1 MEYNIVLKTYE
12 GPMDLL
18 LDLIKEKEID
28 IYDIP
33 IFTITEE
40 FLKYIENMKK
50 LNLTLT
56 SDFILMASTLL
67 EIKSKMLLPKKE
79 FSDDEYEVEEDPRLD
94 LVESLLEYKKYK
106 EASEILKAQEEYESK
121 SFYKL
126 KTEIFSMSE
135 MDFFK
140 ESNVEKLSF
149 AFYNILKKYKDK
161 EVVGIEREYF
171 KVEDAARKIKQALK
185 INKKIKFSQLLEDI
199 VYKVDVITYF
209 LGMLELI
216 KNEYIIA
223 EQSDN
228 FADILIEERD
238 YHGQEQTQINNWI
251 NTFYLGRPYKPWGPC
266 KYPWTEKGLRKG
278 NTYGNEGKL
287 QKWNFWFKAKRSW
300 REISTGY

>member
-18 LDLIKEKEID
+18 LDLIKENEID

-33 IFTITEE
+33 IFKITEE

-79 FSDDEYEVEEDPRLD
+79 DLDEEVEEEEDPRQD
-94 LVESLLEYKKYK
+94 LVESLLEYKRYK
-106 EASEILKAQEEYESK
+106 EASEILKVQEEYESK

-126 KTEIFSMSE
+126 RTEIFSMNE
-135 MDFFK
+135 MDFLK
-140 ESNVEKLSF
+140 DSNVDKLSL
-149 AFYNILKKYKDK
+149 AFFNILKRYKDK

-171 KVEDAARKIKQALK
+171 KVEDAARKIKLALHK
-185 INKKIKFSQLLEDI
+185 NKEIKFSALLVDI

-216 KNEYIIA
+216 KNEYILA

-228 FADILIEERD
+228 FADILIKERE
-238 YHGQEQTQINNWI
+238 YNGQEQAEINNWI
-251 NTFYLGRPYKPWGPC
+251 NSFHLGRSHK
-266 KYPWTEKGLRKG
+266 LRG
-278 NTYGNEGKL
+278 SCIYLRT
-287 QKWNFWFKAKRSW
+287 
-300 REISTGY
+300 

>member
-18 LDLIKEKEID
+18 LDLIKENEID

-33 IFTITEE
+33 IFKITEE

-79 FSDDEYEVEEDPRLD
+79 ALDDEEVEEDPRLD

-106 EASEILKAQEEYESK
+106 EASEILKIQEEYESK

-126 KTEIFSMSE
+126 RTEIFSMSE
-135 MDFFK
+135 MDFLK
-140 ESNVEKLSF
+140 DSNVEKLSL
-149 AFYNILKKYKDK
+149 AFFNILKNYKDK

-171 KVEDAARKIKQALK
+171 KVEDASRKIKQALK
-185 INKKIKFSQLLEDI
+185 HEKKIKFSQLLVDI

-216 KNEYIIA
+216 KNQYIVA
-223 EQSDN
+223 NQSDN
-228 FADILIEERD
+228 FADILIEERE
-238 YHGQEQTQINNWI
+238 YHGQEQTQINN
-251 NTFYLGRPYKPWGPC
+251 
-266 KYPWTEKGLRKG
+266 
-278 NTYGNEGKL
+278 
-287 QKWNFWFKAKRSW
+287 
-300 REISTGY
+300 

>member
-135 MDFFK
+135 MDFLK

-199 VYKVDVITYF
+199 VYKVDAITYF

-228 FADILIEERD
+228 FADILIEERE

-266 KYPWTEKGLRKG
+266 KYPWTEKGLHKG
-278 NTYGNEGKL
+278 NPHGDEGKL
-287 QKWNFWFKAKRSW
+287 QKWDFWSKAKRSW
-300 REISTGY
+300 RKISIGY

>member
-18 LDLIKEKEID
+18 LDLIKENEID

-33 IFTITEE
+33 IFKITEE

-79 FSDDEYEVEEDPRLD
+79 DLDEEVEEEEDPRQD
-94 LVESLLEYKKYK
+94 LVESLLEYKRYK
-106 EASEILKAQEEYESK
+106 EASEILKVQEEYESK

-126 KTEIFSMSE
+126 RTEIFSMNE
-135 MDFFK
+135 MDFLK
-140 ESNVEKLSF
+140 DSNVDKLSL
-149 AFYNILKKYKDK
+149 AFFNILKRYKDK

-171 KVEDAARKIKQALK
+171 KVEDAARKIKLALH
-185 INKKIKFSQLLEDI
+185 KKKEIKFSDLLVDI

-216 KNEYIIA
+216 KNEYIYA
-223 EQSDN
+223 DQSDN
-228 FADILIEERD
+228 FADILIKERE
-238 YHGQEQTQINNWI
+238 YNGQEQAEINNWI
-251 NTFYLGRPYKPWGPC
+251 NSFHLGWPHK
-266 KYPWTEKGLRKG
+266 LRG
-278 NTYGNEGKL
+278 SCIKL
-287 QKWNFWFKAKRSW
+287 R
-300 REISTGY
+300 T

>member
-18 LDLIKEKEID
+18 LDLIKENEID

-33 IFTITEE
+33 IFKITEE

-79 FSDDEYEVEEDPRLD
+79 ALDEEVEEEEDPRQD
-94 LVESLLEYKKYK
+94 LVESLLEYKRYK
-106 EASEILKAQEEYESK
+106 EASEILKVQEEYESK

-126 KTEIFSMSE
+126 RTEIFSMNE
-135 MDFFK
+135 MDFLK
-140 ESNVEKLSF
+140 DSNVDKLSL
-149 AFYNILKKYKDK
+149 AFFNILKRYKDK

-171 KVEDAARKIKQALK
+171 KVEDAARKIKLALRK
-185 INKKIKFSQLLEDI
+185 NKEIKFSDLLVDI

-216 KNEYIIA
+216 KNEYIYA
-223 EQSDN
+223 DQSDN
-228 FADILIEERD
+228 FADILIKERE
-238 YHGQEQTQINNWI
+238 YNGQEQAEINNWI
-251 NTFYLGRPYKPWGPC
+251 NSFHLGRSHKHRGPC
-266 KYPWTEKGLRKG
+266 IKLR
-278 NTYGNEGKL
+278 T
-287 QKWNFWFKAKRSW
+287 
-300 REISTGY
+300 

>member
-18 LDLIKEKEID
+18 LDLIKENEID

-33 IFTITEE
+33 IFKITEE

-79 FSDDEYEVEEDPRLD
+79 ALDDEEVEDDPRLD

-106 EASEILKAQEEYESK
+106 EASEILKIQEEYESK

-126 KTEIFSMSE
+126 RTEIFSMSE
-135 MDFFK
+135 MDFLK
-140 ESNVEKLSF
+140 DSNVKKLSL
-149 AFYNILKKYKDK
+149 AFFNILKNYKDK

-171 KVEDAARKIKQALK
+171 KVEDASRKIKQALK
-185 INKKIKFSQLLEDI
+185 KNKKIKFSQLLEDI
-199 VYKVDVITYF
+199 VYKVDAITYF

-216 KNEYIIA
+216 KNQYIVA
-223 EQSDN
+223 NQSDN
-228 FADILIEERD
+228 FADILIEERE
-238 YHGQEQTQINNWI
+238 YHGQEQTQINN
-251 NTFYLGRPYKPWGPC
+251 
-266 KYPWTEKGLRKG
+266 
-278 NTYGNEGKL
+278 
-287 QKWNFWFKAKRSW
+287 
-300 REISTGY
+300 

>member
-18 LDLIKEKEID
+18 LDLIKENEID

-33 IFTITEE
+33 IFKITEE

-79 FSDDEYEVEEDPRLD
+79 DLDEEVEEEEDPRQD
-94 LVESLLEYKKYK
+94 LVESLLEYKRYK
-106 EASEILKAQEEYESK
+106 EASEILKVQEEYESK

-126 KTEIFSMSE
+126 RTEIFSMNE
-135 MDFFK
+135 MDFLK
-140 ESNVEKLSF
+140 DSNVDKLSLVF
-149 AFYNILKKYKDK
+149 FNILKRYKDK

-171 KVEDAARKIKQALK
+171 KVEDAARKIKLALHK
-185 INKKIKFSQLLEDI
+185 NKEIKFSALLVDI

-216 KNEYIIA
+216 KNEYILA
-223 EQSDN
+223 EQSDS
-228 FADILIEERD
+228 FADILIKERE
-238 YHGQEQTQINNWI
+238 YNGQEQAEINN
-251 NTFYLGRPYKPWGPC
+251 
-266 KYPWTEKGLRKG
+266 
-278 NTYGNEGKL
+278 
-287 QKWNFWFKAKRSW
+287 
-300 REISTGY
+300 

>member
-18 LDLIKEKEID
+18 LDLIKENEID

-33 IFTITEE
+33 IFKITEE

-79 FSDDEYEVEEDPRLD
+79 DLDEEVEEEEDPRQD
-94 LVESLLEYKKYK
+94 LVESLLEYKRYK
-106 EASEILKAQEEYESK
+106 EASEILKVQEEYESK

-126 KTEIFSMSE
+126 RTEIFSMNE
-135 MDFFK
+135 MDFLK
-140 ESNVEKLSF
+140 DSNVDKLSL
-149 AFYNILKKYKDK
+149 AFFNILKRYKDK

-171 KVEDAARKIKQALK
+171 KVEDAARKIKLALHK
-185 INKKIKFSQLLEDI
+185 NKEIKFSALLVDI

-216 KNEYIIA
+216 KNEYILA

-228 FADILIEERD
+228 FADILIKERE
-238 YHGQEQTQINNWI
+238 YNGQEQAEINNWI
-251 NTFYLGRPYKPWGPC
+251 NSFHLGRSHKHRGPC
-266 KYPWTEKGLRKG
+266 IKLR
-278 NTYGNEGKL
+278 T
-287 QKWNFWFKAKRSW
+287 
-300 REISTGY
+300 

>member
-18 LDLIKEKEID
+18 LDLIKENEID

-33 IFTITEE
+33 IFKITEE

-79 FSDDEYEVEEDPRLD
+79 ALDDEEVEEDPRLD

-106 EASEILKAQEEYESK
+106 EASEILKIQEEYESK

-126 KTEIFSMSE
+126 RTEIFSMSE
-135 MDFFK
+135 MDFLK
-140 ESNVEKLSF
+140 DSNVEKLSL
-149 AFYNILKKYKDK
+149 AFFNILKNYKDK

-171 KVEDAARKIKQALK
+171 KVEDASRKIKQALK

-216 KNEYIIA
+216 KNQYIVA
-223 EQSDN
+223 NQSDN
-228 FADILIEERD
+228 FADILIEERE

-251 NTFYLGRPYKPWGPC
+251 NTFYLGRPHKPRGPC
-266 KYPWTEKGLRKG
+266 QYTWT
-278 NTYGNEGKL
+278 
-287 QKWNFWFKAKRSW
+287 
-300 REISTGY
+300 

>member
-18 LDLIKEKEID
+18 LDLIKENEID

-33 IFTITEE
+33 IFKITEE

-79 FSDDEYEVEEDPRLD
+79 VLEDEEVEEDPRLD

-106 EASEILKAQEEYESK
+106 EASEILKIQEEYESK

-126 KTEIFSMSE
+126 RTEIFSMSE
-135 MDFFK
+135 MDFLK
-140 ESNVEKLSF
+140 ESNVEKLSL
-149 AFYNILKKYKDK
+149 AFYNILKNYKDK
-161 EVVGIEREYF
+161 EVIGIEREYF
-171 KVEDAARKIKQALK
+171 KVEDASRKIKQALK
-185 INKKIKFSQLLEDI
+185 KNKKIKFSQLLEDI

-223 EQSDN
+223 RQSDN

-251 NTFYLGRPYKPWGPC
+251 NTFYLGRPHKFRGPC
-266 KYPWTEKGLRKG
+266 KFTWT
-278 NTYGNEGKL
+278 
-287 QKWNFWFKAKRSW
+287 
-300 REISTGY
+300 

>member
-18 LDLIKEKEID
+18 LDLIKENEID

-33 IFTITEE
+33 IFKITEE

-79 FSDDEYEVEEDPRLD
+79 ALDDEEVEEDPRLD

-106 EASEILKAQEEYESK
+106 EASEILKIQEEYESK

-126 KTEIFSMSE
+126 RTEIFSMSE
-135 MDFFK
+135 MDFLK
-140 ESNVEKLSF
+140 DSNVKKLSL
-149 AFYNILKKYKDK
+149 AFFNILKNYKDK

-171 KVEDAARKIKQALK
+171 KVEDASRKIKQALK
-185 INKKIKFSQLLEDI
+185 KNKKIKFSQLLEDI
-199 VYKVDVITYF
+199 VYKVDAITYF

-216 KNEYIIA
+216 KNQYIVA
-223 EQSDN
+223 NQSDN
-228 FADILIEERD
+228 FADILIEERE
-238 YHGQEQTQINNWI
+238 YHGQEQTQINN
-251 NTFYLGRPYKPWGPC
+251 
-266 KYPWTEKGLRKG
+266 
-278 NTYGNEGKL
+278 
-287 QKWNFWFKAKRSW
+287 
-300 REISTGY
+300 

>member
-18 LDLIKEKEID
+18 LDLIKENEID

-40 FLKYIENMKK
+40 FLRYIENMKK

-67 EIKSKMLLPKKE
+67 EIKSKMLLPKTKKLNNE
-79 FSDDEYEVEEDPRLD
+79 DKDEEDPRKD

-106 EASEILKAQEEYESK
+106 EASEILKIQEDYESK

-126 KTEIFSMSE
+126 KTEIFSMNE
-135 MDFFK
+135 MDFLK
-140 ESNVEKLSF
+140 ESSVDKLSL
-149 AFYNILKKYKDK
+149 AFFNILKKYKDK
-161 EVVGIEREYF
+161 EIVDIDREYF
-171 KVEDAARKIKQALK
+171 KVEDASRKIKQEIIKNEKL
-185 INKKIKFSQLLEDI
+185 KFSELLIDI

-216 KNEYIIA
+216 KNEFVIA
-223 EQSDN
+223 NQRDN
-228 FADILIEERD
+228 FGDILIEKRK
-238 YHGQEQTQINNWI
+238 YNGQEQVKINN
-251 NTFYLGRPYKPWGPC
+251 
-266 KYPWTEKGLRKG
+266 
-278 NTYGNEGKL
+278 
-287 QKWNFWFKAKRSW
+287 
-300 REISTGY
+300 

>member
-18 LDLIKEKEID
+18 LDLIKENEID

-33 IFTITEE
+33 IFKITEE

-79 FSDDEYEVEEDPRLD
+79 ALDDEEVEEDPRLD

-106 EASEILKAQEEYESK
+106 EASEILKIQEEYESK

-126 KTEIFSMSE
+126 RTEIFSMSE
-135 MDFFK
+135 MDFLK
-140 ESNVEKLSF
+140 DSNVEKLSL
-149 AFYNILKKYKDK
+149 AFFNILKNYKDK

-171 KVEDAARKIKQALK
+171 KVEDASRKIKQSLK

-216 KNEYIIA
+216 KNQYIVA
-223 EQSDN
+223 NQSDN
-228 FADILIEERD
+228 FADILIEERE
-238 YHGQEQTQINNWI
+238 YHGQEQTQINN
-251 NTFYLGRPYKPWGPC
+251 
-266 KYPWTEKGLRKG
+266 
-278 NTYGNEGKL
+278 
-287 QKWNFWFKAKRSW
+287 
-300 REISTGY
+300 

>member
-18 LDLIKEKEID
+18 LDLIKENEID

-33 IFTITEE
+33 IFKITEV

-79 FSDDEYEVEEDPRLD
+79 DFDEEVEEEEDPRQD
-94 LVESLLEYKKYK
+94 LVESLLEYKRYK
-106 EASEILKAQEEYESK
+106 EASEILKVQEEYESK

-126 KTEIFSMSE
+126 RTEIFSMSE
-135 MDFFK
+135 MDFLK
-140 ESNVEKLSF
+140 DSNVDKLSL
-149 AFYNILKKYKDK
+149 AFFNILKRYKNK
-161 EVVGIEREYF
+161 E
-171 KVEDAARKIKQALK
+171 
-185 INKKIKFSQLLEDI
+185 IKFSDLLVDI

-216 KNEYIIA
+216 KNEYIYA

-228 FADILIEERD
+228 FADILIKERE
-238 YHGQEQTQINNWI
+238 YNGQEQAEINN
-251 NTFYLGRPYKPWGPC
+251 
-266 KYPWTEKGLRKG
+266 
-278 NTYGNEGKL
+278 
-287 QKWNFWFKAKRSW
+287 
-300 REISTGY
+300 

>member
-18 LDLIKEKEID
+18 LDLIKENEID

-33 IFTITEE
+33 IFKITEE

-79 FSDDEYEVEEDPRLD
+79 ALDDEEVEEDPRLD

-106 EASEILKAQEEYESK
+106 EASEILKIQEEYESK

-135 MDFFK
+135 MDFLK
-140 ESNVEKLSF
+140 DSNVEKLSL
-149 AFYNILKKYKDK
+149 AFYNILNNYKDK

-171 KVEDAARKIKQALK
+171 KVEDASRKIKQALK
-185 INKKIKFSQLLEDI
+185 KNKKIKFSQLLEDI

-216 KNEYIIA
+216 KNQYIVA
-223 EQSDN
+223 NQSDN
-228 FADILIEERD
+228 FADILIEERE
-238 YHGQEQTQINNWI
+238 YHGQEQTQISNWI
-251 NTFYLGRPYKPWGPC
+251 NTFYLGRPHKPRGPC
-266 KYPWTEKGLRKG
+266 QYTWT
-278 NTYGNEGKL
+278 
-287 QKWNFWFKAKRSW
+287 
-300 REISTGY
+300 

>member
-18 LDLIKEKEID
+18 LDLIKENEID

-33 IFTITEE
+33 IFKITEE

-79 FSDDEYEVEEDPRLD
+79 EANEDGELEEEDPRQD
-94 LVESLLEYKKYK
+94 LVESLLEYKRYK
-106 EASEILKAQEEYESK
+106 EASEILKVQEEYESK

-126 KTEIFSMSE
+126 RTEIFSMSE
-135 MDFFK
+135 MDFLK
-140 ESNVEKLSF
+140 ESNVDKLSL
-149 AFYNILKKYKDK
+149 AFFNILKRYKDK

-171 KVEDAARKIKQALK
+171 KVEDAARKIKLSLHK
-185 INKKIKFSQLLEDI
+185 NKEIKFSDLLHDI

-216 KNEYIIA
+216 KNEYIYA
-223 EQSDN
+223 DQSNN
-228 FADILIEERD
+228 FADILIKERE
-238 YHGQEQTQINNWI
+238 YNGQEQAEINN
-251 NTFYLGRPYKPWGPC
+251 
-266 KYPWTEKGLRKG
+266 
-278 NTYGNEGKL
+278 
-287 QKWNFWFKAKRSW
+287 
-300 REISTGY
+300 

>member
-135 MDFFK
+135 MDFLK
-140 ESNVEKLSF
+140 ESNVEKLSL
-149 AFYNILKKYKDK
+149 AFYNILKRYKDK

-185 INKKIKFSQLLEDI
+185 VNKKIKFSQLLEDI

-223 EQSDN
+223 NQSDN

-251 NTFYLGRPYKPWGPC
+251 NTFYLGRPYKPWGSC
-266 KYPWTEKGLRKG
+266 KYPWT
-278 NTYGNEGKL
+278 
-287 QKWNFWFKAKRSW
+287 
-300 REISTGY
+300 

>member
-18 LDLIKEKEID
+18 LDLIKENEID

-40 FLKYIENMKK
+40 FLRYIENMKK

-67 EIKSKMLLPKKE
+67 EIKSKMLLPKTKKLSNE
-79 FSDDEYEVEEDPRLD
+79 DKDEEDPRKD

-106 EASEILKAQEEYESK
+106 EASEILKIQEDYESK

-126 KTEIFSMSE
+126 KTEIFSMNE
-135 MDFFK
+135 MDFLK
-140 ESNVEKLSF
+140 ESSVDKLSL
-149 AFYNILKKYKDK
+149 AFFNILKKYKDK
-161 EVVGIEREYF
+161 EIVDIDREYF
-171 KVEDAARKIKQALK
+171 KVEDASRKIKQEIIKNEKL
-185 INKKIKFSQLLEDI
+185 KFSELLIDI

-216 KNEYIIA
+216 KNEFVIA
-223 EQSDN
+223 NQRDN
-228 FADILIEERD
+228 FGDILIEKRK
-238 YHGQEQTQINNWI
+238 YNGQEQVKINN
-251 NTFYLGRPYKPWGPC
+251 
-266 KYPWTEKGLRKG
+266 
-278 NTYGNEGKL
+278 
-287 QKWNFWFKAKRSW
+287 
-300 REISTGY
+300 

>member
-18 LDLIKEKEID
+18 LDLIKENEID

-33 IFTITEE
+33 IFKITEE

-79 FSDDEYEVEEDPRLD
+79 ALDDEEVEEDPRLD

-106 EASEILKAQEEYESK
+106 EASEILKIQEEYESK

-126 KTEIFSMSE
+126 RTEIFSMSE
-135 MDFFK
+135 MDFLK
-140 ESNVEKLSF
+140 DSNVEKLSL
-149 AFYNILKKYKDK
+149 AFFNILKNYKDK

-171 KVEDAARKIKQALK
+171 KVEDASRKIKQALK
-185 INKKIKFSQLLEDI
+185 KNKKIKFSQLLEDI
-199 VYKVDVITYF
+199 VYKVDAITYF

-216 KNEYIIA
+216 KNQYIVA
-223 EQSDN
+223 NQSDN
-228 FADILIEERD
+228 FADILIEERE
-238 YHGQEQTQINNWI
+238 YYGQEQTQINNWI
-251 NTFYLGRPYKPWGPC
+251 NTFYLGRPH
-266 KYPWTEKGLRKG
+266 
-278 NTYGNEGKL
+278 
-287 QKWNFWFKAKRSW
+287 
-300 REISTGY
+300 

>member
-1 MEYNIVLKTYE
+1 M
-12 GPMDLL
+12 
-18 LDLIKEKEID
+18 
-28 IYDIP
+28 
-33 IFTITEE
+33 
-40 FLKYIENMKK
+40 
-50 LNLTLT
+50 
-56 SDFILMASTLL
+56 
-67 EIKSKMLLPKKE
+67 
-79 FSDDEYEVEEDPRLD
+79 
-94 LVESLLEYKKYK
+94 
-106 EASEILKAQEEYESK
+106 
-121 SFYKL
+121 
-126 KTEIFSMSE
+126 
-135 MDFFK
+135 K

-238 YHGQEQTQINNWI
+238 YHGQEQTQINN
-251 NTFYLGRPYKPWGPC
+251 
-266 KYPWTEKGLRKG
+266 
-278 NTYGNEGKL
+278 
-287 QKWNFWFKAKRSW
+287 
-300 REISTGY
+300 

>member
-18 LDLIKEKEID
+18 LDLIKENEID

-33 IFTITEE
+33 IFKITEE

-79 FSDDEYEVEEDPRLD
+79 ALDDEEVEEDPRLD

-106 EASEILKAQEEYESK
+106 EASEILKIQEEYESK

-135 MDFFK
+135 MDFLK
-140 ESNVEKLSF
+140 DSNVEKLSL
-149 AFYNILKKYKDK
+149 AFFNILKNYKDK

-171 KVEDAARKIKQALK
+171 KVEDASRKIKQALK
-185 INKKIKFSQLLEDI
+185 KNKKIKFSQLLVDI

-216 KNEYIIA
+216 KNQYITA
-223 EQSDN
+223 NQSDN
-228 FADILIEERD
+228 FADILIEERE

-251 NTFYLGRPYKPWGPC
+251 NTFYLGRPHKPWGPC
-266 KYPWTEKGLRKG
+266 QHSKAEKGLRKG
-278 NTYGNEGKL
+278 NSHGNEGKL
-287 QKWNFWFKAKRSW
+287 
-300 REISTGY
+300 

>member
-18 LDLIKEKEID
+18 LDLIKENEID

-33 IFTITEE
+33 IFKITEE

-79 FSDDEYEVEEDPRLD
+79 ALDDEEVEEDPRLD
-94 LVESLLEYKKYK
+94 LVESLLEYKKFK
-106 EASEILKAQEEYESK
+106 EASEILKIQEEYESK

-126 KTEIFSMSE
+126 RTEIFSMSE
-135 MDFFK
+135 MDFLK
-140 ESNVEKLSF
+140 DSNVEKLSL
-149 AFYNILKKYKDK
+149 AFYNILKNYKDK

-171 KVEDAARKIKQALK
+171 KVEDASRKIKQALK
-185 INKKIKFSQLLEDI
+185 KNKKIKFSQLLEDI
-199 VYKVDVITYF
+199 VYKVDAITYF

-216 KNEYIIA
+216 KNQYIVA
-223 EQSDN
+223 NQSDN
-228 FADILIEERD
+228 FADILIEERE

-251 NTFYLGRPYKPWGPC
+251 NTFYLGRPHKPGGPC
-266 KYPWTEKGLRKG
+266 QYTWT
-278 NTYGNEGKL
+278 
-287 QKWNFWFKAKRSW
+287 
-300 REISTGY
+300 